1 MNLVDYTLKNK
12 VISWLVVVLLIVG
25 GTMSFLGL
33 GKLEFPEF
41 PIPQA
46 IVNTS
51 YPGASAE
58 QVEEE
63 VTLQLEKVILEI
75 AAVKNIT
82 SYNSPGLSQILV
94 ELDEKFP
101 VSAHPQAWATLRK
114 KVEDLEPHL
123 PSGAYSPQVIDE
135 FSDVYGILFNISSD
149 DYSYSELENYADFLK
164 RELVMLEGVAK
175 VNIQGLVDKHVVIEL
190 TQSDLYALNLD
201 PNWIFGLLN
210 NQNVVSNAG
219 AIMIGQQSVRFHP
232 TGEFSTLDD
241 LRQLIISPP
250 GLDNLIRLGDIA
262 RISYQYDET
271 PTNLYRSNGTD
282 AISFGIAFKPAVNV
296 VNVGQTIKQ
305 RLAELDSE
313 RPIGIELD
321 LVYDQSQAVDTSVND
336 FLINLVVSIAIV
348 IVVLLVTMGPISGLI
363 MGSVLLLTILGTF
376 IGMNLLG
383 IEIQIISLG
392 ALIIALGMLVD
403 NAIVITEGV
412 LVGLQR
418 GLSKVDAIK
427 EVVSQT
433 QFPLLGAT
441 AIAIIAFAPIG
452 LSPDATGDFL
462 GSLFFVLLIAL
473 LLSWV
478 FAITLTPFFCD
489 LLFKNRQTADQE
501 SASNDPYQSVVFR
514 GYRALLSAALRHR
527 IISIATTLLV
537 LVGSLVAFDH
547 VKQAFF
553 PPSNTPIFY
562 IDVWMQEGTDI
573 RATSDTL
580 REIESQVLDTE
591 GINQVTT
598 VIGMGA
604 QRFLLTYQPEMVYA
618 SYGQLIVE
626 ASDLDTIEATLPQL
640 RQQLESQYPQSQFKF
655 KLMALGP
662 APAANIEARFFGP
675 DPVVLRQLASQ
686 AVELI
691 SQEPTAIETR
701 HSWREPTLVIRPQ
714 VDTAAARRSGI
725 SKQDID
731 NTLLMN
737 STGMNAG
744 LYRQGA
750 DLLPIVV
757 KAPIESRTSIDRVKD
772 LLVWSSEQSTYVPLQ
787 QVVSDFTT
795 EYENSRIV
803 RLNLRRMITVMTDVT
818 PFTDDTPESVRQTL
832 IDKIESIELPE
843 GYTFEWGGEFE
854 QSQMAQENLFSSLP
868 MGYLAMFLITVFL
881 FGTIRQALAIWMTV
895 PLALIG
901 VAFGLLVMGIPF
913 TFTALLGLLSLSGMI
928 LKNGIV
934 LVEQINIEQDKGY
947 SIQES
952 ITRASVSRM
961 RPVCMAAVTT
971 VLGMAPLI
979 LDAFF
984 ASMAVTIIFGL
995 AFATVLTLIVLPV
1008 IYALLHRVR
1017 FAS

>member
-25 GTMSFLGL
+25 GSVSFLGL

-46 IVNTS
+46 IVNTA

-63 VTLQLEKVILEI
+63 LTLQLEKVILEI

-114 KVEDLEPHL
+114 KVEDLEPNL
-123 PSGAYSPQVIDE
+123 PPGAHAPQVIDE
-135 FSDVYGILFNISSD
+135 FSDVYGVLLNITSS

-164 RELVMLEGVAK
+164 RELIMLDGVAK
-175 VNIQGLVDKHVVIEL
+175 VSIQGQVAKQVIVEL
-190 TQSDLYALNLD
+190 EQSDLFALNLD

-219 AIMIGQQSVRFHP
+219 AMMIGQQSVRFHP
-232 TGEFSTLDD
+232 TGEYNNLDD
-241 LRQLIISPP
+241 LKQLIISPP
-250 GLDNLIRLGDIA
+250 GQDNLIRLGDIA
-262 RISYQYDET
+262 KVTYQYEET
-271 PTNLYRSNGTD
+271 PTNLYRSNSLP
-282 AISFGIAFKPAVNV
+282 AISFGIAFQSSVNV
-296 VNVGQTIKQ
+296 VDVGNAIKQ

-313 RPIGIELD
+313 RPIGVTIEY
-321 LVYDQSQAVDTSVND
+321 VYDQSAAVDASVND
-336 FLINLVVSIAIV
+336 FLINLLVSVGIV
-348 IVVLLVTMGPISGLI
+348 IVVLLVTMGPLSGLI
-363 MGSVLLLTILGTF
+363 MGAVLLLTILGTF
-376 IGMNLLG
+376 IGMSLLN

-418 GLSKVDAIK
+418 GLSKTEAIK

-462 GSLFFVLLIAL
+462 GSLFYVLLIAL
-473 LLSWV
+473 LLSWI

-489 LLFKNRQTADQE
+489 LLFKDQIK
-501 SASNDPYQSVVFR
+501 NNQQQLTKDPYQSLLFR
-514 GYRALLSAALRHR
+514 GYRKILSGALRHR
-527 IISIATTLLV
+527 FISLATTLAV
-537 LVGSLVAFDH
+537 LASSIVGFGY

-573 RATSDTL
+573 RATSTTL
-580 REIESQVLDTE
+580 NDIERQILSIEDVV
-591 GINQVTT
+591 QVTT
-598 VIGMGA
+598 VLGMGA
-604 QRFLLTYQPEMVYA
+604 QRFLLTYQPEMVYG

-626 ASDLDTIEATLPQL
+626 TTDLETIEKTLPLL
-640 RQQLESQYPQSQFKF
+640 RQQLEDSYPESQFKF

-662 APAANIEARFFGP
+662 APSANIEARFYGP
-675 DPVVLRQLASQ
+675 DPSVLRYLANQ
-686 AVELI
+686 AIEII
-691 SQEPTAIETR
+691 SQEPSAIETR
-701 HSWREPTLVIRPQ
+701 HSWREKTLVVRPQ
-714 VDTAAARRSGI
+714 IDTAAARRSGVT
-725 SKQDID
+725 KQDID
-731 NTLLMN
+731 NTLRMN
-737 STGMNAG
+737 SSGEVAG
-744 LYRQGA
+744 IYRQGA
-750 DLLPIVV
+750 DLLSILV
-757 KAPIESRTSIDRVKD
+757 KAPEANRNNIDRIKD
-772 LLVWSSEQSTYVPLQ
+772 SLVWSSEQSTYIPIK
-787 QVVSDFTT
+787 QVVSEFTT

-803 RLNLRRMITVMTDVT
+803 RRNLRRMITVMTDVT
-818 PFTDDTPESVRQTL
+818 PFTDDTPESVRQKL
-832 IDKIESIELPE
+832 INKIEGIELPE

-854 QSQMAQENLFSSLP
+854 QSTMAQENLFSSLP

-928 LKNGIV
+928 IKNGIV
-934 LVEQINIEQDKGY
+934 LVEQINIEKAKGF
-947 SIQES
+947 SIQDS
-952 ITRASVSRM
+952 VTRASVSRM
-961 RPVCMAAVTT
+961 RPVCMAAITT

-979 LDAFF
+979 FDAFF

-1008 IYALLHRVR
+1008 IYSLLHRVR
-1017 FAS
+1017 FS